1 MAGAR
6 LFLLLALGAAS
17 AGPCGAQ
24 MLRGYSG
31 YFASSSSWSMDRDG
45 RVHEELHKVSSET
58 SFHDGVAT
66 QHAQSEV
73 ACADGLC
80 SQTVRVSKP
89 GSVTVVAQQ
98 GPAAQQG
105 PGPEVGAV
113 PPPMGLRIRAMLQ
126 NIALPKIYVERRPST
141 VLFLAPRPAT
151 AQATKLVEPKP
162 IAEDLGVAA
171 LLGASGSLLALIVV
185 ANLKCRR
192 SDAREVPLSV
202 LSEPLAP
209 IQEEVTVLPTAVLAF
224 PVAPKAADNSG
235 IADCLAQL
243 YACAILKANAAATAK
258 YLSRVYARASA

>member
-6 LFLLLALGAAS
+6 LSLLLALGAALV
-17 AGPCGAQ
+17 GHCGAQ

-31 YFASSSSWSMDRDG
+31 YFASSSSWSMGRDG

-66 QHAQSEV
+66 QRAQSEV
-73 ACADGLC
+73 DCADGLC
-80 SQTVRVSKP
+80 SQSVRVSKP
-89 GSVTVVAQQ
+89 GSVTMVAQQ
-98 GPAAQQG
+98 GPH
-105 PGPEVGAV
+105 PEVGAV
-113 PPPMGLRIRAMLQ
+113 RQPMGFRIRAMLP

-141 VLFLAPRPAT
+141 VLFLAPRPAA
-151 AQATKLVEPKP
+151 AQATRLVEPRP

-171 LLGASGSLLALIVV
+171 LLGASGSLLALLV
-185 ANLKCRR
+185 AASLKCRR

-209 IQEEVTVLPTAVLAF
+209 IKEEVTVVPIAVPAF
-224 PVAPKAADNSG
+224 PVAPKAADNSV
-235 IADCLAQL
+235 ADYLVQL

-258 YLSRVYARASA
+258 YLSRVYARAAA